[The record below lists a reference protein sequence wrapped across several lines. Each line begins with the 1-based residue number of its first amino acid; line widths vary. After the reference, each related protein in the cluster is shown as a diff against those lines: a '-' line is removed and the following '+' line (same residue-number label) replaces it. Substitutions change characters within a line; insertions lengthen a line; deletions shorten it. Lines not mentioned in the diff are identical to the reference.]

1 MKKKVLPIVMISVLG
16 AGLICSIFPALAIG
30 KRTFI
35 NADRLADISAFL
47 DSEEVLHVYYYDEN
61 VYKARNDDNNEIK
74 DYLKSLTF
82 EKVNDKYSKEINYSK
97 YTFSCNNRALRFNT
111 DFNRCVIDYDDKG
124 NHFTAIKVFDTDSCD
139 SKHLIELISKAK
151 EIRS

>member
-47 DSEEVLHVYYYDEN
+47 DNEEVLHVYYYDEN

-74 DYLKSLTF
+74 DYLKSLKF
-82 EKVNDKYSKEINYSK
+82 EKANDKYSKEINYSK
-97 YTFSCNNRALRFNT
+97 YIFSCNNRTLRFNT

-124 NHFTAIKVFDTDSCD
+124 NHFTAIKVFDTNSCD
-139 SKHLIELISKAK
+139 SKHLIELISNAK